1 MGSLS
6 SLGSRLGWPRRG
18 AFVWGCPVSGSPYLI
33 LETIGATQVPLSD
46 PTTFGRASDNT
57 VPLKDV
63 SVSTHHAVIRKDG
76 AFWVVEDLGSTNGT
90 WLNHTRVDGR
100 AVIKEGDQIQMGSQ
114 MIRVGGFRGSGDR
127 RTAEAA
133 AICPRCEKPLP
144 GGAAFC
150 PGCGVPLRLPTTPPV
165 PTTST
170 APFPM
175 PTPVGFSPAQKQRLL
190 LGCLAAGVVVLV
202 LGLLAGWWLWNDL
215 RNRLPE
221 RPGAAARL

>member
-1 MGSLS
+1 M
-6 SLGSRLGWPRRG
+6 
-18 AFVWGCPVSGSPYLI
+18 SGSPFLI
-33 LETIGATQVPLSD
+33 LETIGATQVPLQD
-46 PTTFGRASDNT
+46 PTTFGRASDNV

-90 WLNHTRVDGR
+90 WLNHKRVDGR

-114 MIRVGGFRGSGDR
+114 MIRVGGFRSTGDR
-127 RTAEAA
+127 RTSEAV

-150 PGCGVPLRLPTTPPV
+150 PGCGIPLRQPSTPLMPVV
-165 PTTST
+165 PTTTT

-175 PTPVGFSPAQKQRLL
+175 PTSGGFSLAQKQKLL
-190 LGCLAAGVVVLV
+190 VGCLVGGAVLV
-202 LGLLAGWWLWNDL
+202 ILSLLAGWWLWTDL
-215 RNRLPE
+215 KSRLPE
-221 RPGAAARL
+221 RPGTSAR

>member
-1 MGSLS
+1 M
-6 SLGSRLGWPRRG
+6 
-18 AFVWGCPVSGSPYLI
+18 SGSPFLI
-33 LETIGATQVPLSD
+33 LETIGATQVPLQD
-46 PTTFGRASDNT
+46 PTTFGRASDNV

-90 WLNHTRVDGR
+90 WLNHKRVDGR

-114 MIRVGGFRGSGDR
+114 MIRVGGFRGTGDR
-127 RTAEAA
+127 RTSEAV

-150 PGCGVPLRLPTTPPV
+150 PGCGIPLRQPSTPLMSVV
-165 PTTST
+165 PTTTT

-175 PTPVGFSPAQKQRLL
+175 PTSGGFSPAQKQKLL
-190 LGCLAAGVVVLV
+190 VGCLVGGAVLV
-202 LGLLAGWWLWNDL
+202 ILSLLAGWWLWTDL
-215 RNRLPE
+215 KSRLPE
-221 RPGAAARL
+221 RPETSAR

>member
-1 MGSLS
+1 M
-6 SLGSRLGWPRRG
+6 
-18 AFVWGCPVSGSPYLI
+18 SGSPFLI
-33 LETIGATQVPLSD
+33 LETIGATQVPLQD
-46 PTTFGRASDNT
+46 PTTFGRASENT

-63 SVSTHHAVIRKDG
+63 SVSAHHAVIRKDG

-90 WLNHTRVDGR
+90 WLNHKRVDDR

-114 MIRVGGFRGSGDR
+114 MIRVGGFRGTGDR
-127 RTAEAA
+127 RTSEAV

-150 PGCGVPLRLPTTPPV
+150 PGCGIPLRLPSTPLAI

-175 PTPVGFSPAQKQRLL
+175 PTSSRFSPAQKQRLL
-190 LGCLAAGVVVLV
+190 LGCLVGGAVLV
-202 LGLLAGWWLWNDL
+202 ILSLLAGWWLWNDL
-215 RNRLPE
+215 KSRLPE
-221 RPGAAARL
+221 RPETSAR